1 MNTIKTLTATAL
13 LSLLAV
19 PLQAQELSLNQL
31 SAYLN
36 SFKTARGAFTQVND
50 DGSRS
55 TGRLYIKRPGRVR
68 FEYDPPEQI
77 LVVSNGDTVGVID
90 GKSNTGP
97 EGYPLH
103 RTPLKIILANRVN
116 LAREKMVT
124 NHASDG
130 VTTTVRAQDPDNPE
144 YGSIDLVF
152 TAVPVRLSK
161 WVIND
166 GGGGSTTVV
175 LDDFQTN
182 MPLKDDRF
190 KIPGID
196 KDAIER

>member
-1 MNTIKTLTATAL
+1 MNALKTLTATAL
-13 LSLLAV
+13 LTLLAV
-19 PLQAQELSLNQL
+19 PLSAQELSLKQL
-31 SAYLN
+31 STYLN

-50 DGSRS
+50 DGSLS

-77 LVVSNGDTVGVID
+77 LVVSNGNTVGVID

-103 RTPLKIILANRVN
+103 RTPLKIILANNVN

-130 VTTTVRAQDPDNPE
+130 VTTTIRAQDPKNPE
-144 YGSIDLVF
+144 YGSIDLIF
-152 TAVPVRLSK
+152 TAAPVRLSK

-166 GGGGSTTVV
+166 GSGGRTTVA
-175 LDDFQTN
+175 LDDFQTG
-182 MPLKDDRF
+182 MRLKDDRF
-190 KIPGID
+190 KIPGLENSIP
-196 KDAIER
+196 ER